1 MINNYKKYIIISLL
15 LAIILIGG
23 GFTYYTYAKY
33 ISSISSDTEVSL
45 ARWSIKINNQDVS
58 SGSQFS
64 NVITPVF
71 AGNANIAPN
80 VIAPTAEGYFDIDLD
95 VTNTDVSLRY
105 EITTSDNEDS
115 AVDDLIISG
124 YSIDGG
130 QRQSVVNNG
139 QNSGLMVSGTIAH
152 DSLDKEVEIRVYLMW
167 NDDPSNGA
175 TMDNFDDA
183 DAASVSTNKAKV
195 NVNVR
200 VIQLPTTNSN
210 NNNSGNNSSGNDSG
224 NNSGNDSGNGNG

>member
-1 MINNYKKYIIISLL
+1 MTDNYKKYAILCLL
-15 LAIILIGG
+15 MAMLLIGG

-33 ISSISSDTEVSL
+33 ITSISSDTEVSL
-45 ARWSIKINNQDVS
+45 ARWNVSINNQDVS

-71 AGNANIAPN
+71 TGNSNIAPN
-80 VIAPTAEGYFDIDLD
+80 VIAPTAEGYFDISLD
-95 VTNTDVSLRY
+95 VTNTDVSVRY
-105 EITTSDNEDS
+105 EITTSENEDS

-130 QRQSVVNNG
+130 QRQSVVSNG
-139 QNSGLMVSGTIAH
+139 QNSGLMVTGTIAY
-152 DSLDKEVEIRVYLMW
+152 DSQDKQVDIRVYLKW
-167 NDDPSNGA
+167 NDDPNDGA

-200 VIQLPTTNSN
+200 VIQVAAN
-210 NNNSGNNSSGNDSG
+210 NNNNNNNNNNTPSNGND
-224 NNSGNDSGNGNG
+224 

>member
-15 LAIILIGG
+15 LAMIIIVG

-33 ISSISSDTEVSL
+33 ISSINSDAEASL
-45 ARWSIKINNQDVS
+45 ARWNISVNNQDIS
-58 SGSQFS
+58 TGSQFS

-71 AGNANIAPN
+71 TGNSNIAPN
-80 VIAPTAEGYFDIDLD
+80 VIAPTAEGYFDIVLD

-105 EITTSDNEDS
+105 EITTSDNDDS
-115 AVDDLIISG
+115 AVTDLIISG

-130 QRQSVVNNG
+130 QRQNVVNNG
-139 QNSGLMVSGTIAH
+139 ENSGLMITGTIAYN
-152 DSLDKEVEIRVYLMW
+152 SQDKDVSIRVYLKW
-167 NDDPSNGA
+167 NDDSTNGA

-183 DAASVSTNKAKV
+183 TAASDSTNKAKV

-200 VIQLPTTNSN
+200 VVQVSN
-210 NNNSGNNSSGNDSG
+210 NS
-224 NNSGNDSGNGNG
+224 

>member
-1 MINNYKKYIIISLL
+1 MKSDYKKYILFSIFLTLL
-15 LAIILIGG
+15 LIGG

-33 ISSISSDTEVSL
+33 ISSINSDAEVSL
-45 ARWSIKINNQDVS
+45 ARWNITINNQDVS

-64 NVITPVF
+64 NIITPVF

-80 VIAPTAEGYFDIDLD
+80 VIAPTAEGYFDVVLD

-105 EITTSDNEDS
+105 EITTSENEDS

-130 QRQSVVNNG
+130 QRQSIESNNE
-139 QNSGLMVSGTIAH
+139 NDGLMVDGTIAY
-152 DSLDKEVEIRVYLMW
+152 DSQDKEIEIRVYLKW
-167 NDDPSNGA
+167 NDDDENGA
-175 TMDNFDDA
+175 TMNNFDDA
-183 DAASVSTNKAKV
+183 DAASDATNKAKV

-200 VIQLPTTNSN
+200 VIQLPSNS
-210 NNNSGNNSSGNDSG
+210 
-224 NNSGNDSGNGNG
+224 